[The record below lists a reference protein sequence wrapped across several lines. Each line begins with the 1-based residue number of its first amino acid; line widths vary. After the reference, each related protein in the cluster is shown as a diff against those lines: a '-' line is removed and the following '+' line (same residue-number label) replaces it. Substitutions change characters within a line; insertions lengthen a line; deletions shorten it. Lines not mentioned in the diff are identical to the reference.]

1 MTCSMNA
8 AIDTDF
14 LVRLNIAEHPDR
26 SKALEVR
33 DQHLDAGGRFALT
46 PQVLAEFIHIVTD
59 PRRFERPLAMDTA
72 LIRAEKWWNAAEV
85 IHLLPTTEA
94 VTRFLGEMRTGQLG
108 RKRILDTLL
117 ASTCLASGV
126 THLITGNAADYR
138 LFPGLT
144 LMEI

>member
-1 MTCSMNA
+1 MNV

-26 SKALEVR
+26 PKALAVR
-33 DQHLDAGGRFALT
+33 DQHLEAGDRFGLT
-46 PQVLAEFIHIVTD
+46 PQVLSEFIHIVTD

-72 LIRAEKWWNAAEV
+72 LIRADKWWNAAEV
-85 IHLLPTTEA
+85 AHLLPTSEA
-94 VTRFLGEMRTGQLG
+94 VARFLGEMRTGQLG

-117 ASTCLASGV
+117 ASTCLTSGV

-138 LFPGLT
+138 IFPGLV
-144 LMEI
+144 LIEI

>member
-1 MTCSMNA
+1 MNV

-14 LVRLNIAEHPDR
+14 LVRLNIAEHPGR
-26 SKALEVR
+26 PGAVLIR
-33 DQHLDAGGRFALT
+33 DQNLDAGNRFGLT

-72 LIRAEKWWNAAEV
+72 LNRAEKWWNAAEV
-85 IHLLPTTEA
+85 VHLLPTSEA
-94 VTRFLGEMRTGQLG
+94 VSRFLAQMRTSQLG

-126 THLITGNAADYR
+126 THLITGNAADYQI
-138 LFPGLT
+138 FPGLT
-144 LMEI
+144 LIEI